1 MHKHLNKQKACSQ
14 AQKTEGNSRVPLS
27 AGFPCRR
34 PWRISEVS
42 SLTLMN
48 ICKLPVNEREGET
61 GGHTERER
69 ERDGQSENE
78 MIKNHM

>member
-1 MHKHLNKQKACSQ
+1 MKRMLEHWVEQKASSQ

-34 PWRISEVS
+34 PWRTSEVS

-69 ERDGQSENE
+69 ERRAEREWDD
-78 MIKNHM
+78 